1 MTRQRLIQLTA
12 VLFVIGVGID
22 LVIGYSPIP
31 GYGALIGLV
40 GAFVLTYGAKGLGS
54 AFVVRSEDLYP
65 DEIPPDVAPD
75 LPVAPGADID
85 AWPDEPVKA
94 EHHSSEAA
102 AHGRSAATDH
112 HDAEVTDPDRGEAA
126 AHHDVE
132 AADPATPRASDAG
145 PDHDRGAGRD

>member
-94 EHHSSEAA
+94 E
-102 AHGRSAATDH
+102 DH
-112 HDAEVTDPDRGEAA
+112 DS
-126 AHHDVE
+126 VE
-132 AADPATPRASDAG
+132 AADPTRSRTAPHDSIEAADPTTPAAPDTAT
-145 PDHDRGAGRD
+145 DHDRGAGRD